1 MGVLSVG
8 FLLFQIK
15 YCLAELKILMRRQV
29 REKLGIDAGS
39 GVTVSDVETR

>member
-1 MGVLSVG
+1 MGVLSMG

-15 YCLAELKILMRRQV
+15 YCLAELTLLMRKQV
-29 REKLGIDAGS
+29 REKLGIDVGS

>member
-1 MGVLSVG
+1 MGVLSMG

-15 YCLAELKILMRRQV
+15 YCLAELKILMRKQV
-29 REKLGIDAGS
+29 REKLGIDVGS

>member
-1 MGVLSVG
+1 MGVLAMG

-15 YCLAELKILMRRQV
+15 YCLAELKLLMRKQV
-29 REKLGIDAGS
+29 REKLGIDSGS